1 MSLIKNITEI
11 IIERQQDPKIT
22 RAIKTKALSMY
33 LQRRM
38 INNTKI
44 PMGAF
49 HSAHNEKTFRDRGSG
64 FVWYV
69 AWYVF

>member
-1 MSLIKNITEI
+1 
-11 IIERQQDPKIT
+11 
-22 RAIKTKALSMY
+22 MY

-49 HSAHNEKTFRDRGSG
+49 HSAHNEKTFRDHGSG
-64 FVWYV
+64 FKDYCPIDYGRTR
-69 AWYVF
+69 ARLEHREINS

>member
-1 MSLIKNITEI
+1 
-11 IIERQQDPKIT
+11 
-22 RAIKTKALSMY
+22 MY

-64 FVWYV
+64 FVEILSYRLWENLR
-69 AWYVF
+69 